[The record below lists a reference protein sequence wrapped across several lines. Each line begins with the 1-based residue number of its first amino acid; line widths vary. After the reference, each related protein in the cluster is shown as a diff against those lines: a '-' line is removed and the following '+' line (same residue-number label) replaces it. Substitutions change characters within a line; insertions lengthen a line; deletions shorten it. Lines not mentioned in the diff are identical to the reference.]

1 MSSETQDKKINSRK
15 QMTFIASWAVG
26 ILDALAINCRSI
38 KEIFKKLLFI
48 QTKLVKDIEI

>member
-1 MSSETQDKKINSRK
+1 MSPETQDKKINSRK

-38 KEIFKKLLFI
+38 KEIFKNYYLFK
-48 QTKLVKDIEI
+48 QSWSRT